1 MIIMI
6 KILSFILIMIMT
18 SPLFAYSLDSA
29 IIALQ
34 SEGKVISAKS
44 RYIDGRL
51 VYVIRILTDDGRLK
65 RYRIDA
71 KTGDPYR

>member
-6 KILSFILIMIMT
+6 KILSFILIMAMT
-18 SPLFAYSLDSA
+18 SPLSAYSLDTA
-29 IIALQ
+29 IMELQ

-51 VYVIRILTDDGRLK
+51 IYIIRILTDDGRLK

-71 KTGDPYR
+71 ETGDSYR